1 MASIARSADA
11 TDPELLSV
19 PDAAGT
25 INMSIRWTWEAVH
38 QGRLAHVRL
47 GRRVLIKRS
56 DLEAFIDGH
65 TVAAS

>member
-11 TDPELLSV
+11 TGPELLSV

-25 INMSIRWTWEAVH
+25 IKHVDPLDVGGGPP
-38 QGRLAHVRL
+38 GRLAHVRL